1 MPGIAFNN
9 AAVIQLVD
17 SLLGSSSRFICGT
30 GEAPFAGGEYLIYAL
45 ELEIQS
51 RRVCIRVPKEAL
63 KPHTGMRLMQ
73 EADLRRRIDTANI
86 SVFQPLIQFDPS
98 MDNLL
103 HTPYMLLG
111 WADGGL
117 LAWSEN
123 SPSLPDLRHR
133 ILRAVA
139 DASLDLLQVRQT
151 GSLPSIP
158 LPTAADLLRQ
168 ERAGLDQV
176 ED

>member
-1 MPGIAFNN
+1 MPRSAIDN

-17 SLLGSSSRFICGT
+17 GLLGSSSRFICGT
-30 GEAPFAGGEYLIYAL
+30 GEAPFAGGEYFIYAL

-73 EADLRRRIDTANI
+73 EADLRQRIDTANI
-86 SVFQPLIQFDPS
+86 SVFQPLIHFDPWT
-98 MDNLL
+98 DNLL

-111 WADGGL
+111 WADGDL
-117 LAWSEN
+117 LAWSET

-139 DASLDLLQVRQT
+139 DASLDLLQIRQS
-151 GSLPSIP
+151 GSLLFIP

-168 ERAGLDQV
+168 EGAGLDHV
-176 ED
+176 KD